1 MFYFRSKV
9 FENER
14 ESGIEKFF
22 LENNLFMRVYIWLLN
37 KFRFKGFVID
47 EGFELII
54 YFIID
59 N

>member
-22 LENNLFMRVYIWLLN
+22 LENNLFRRVYIWLLN
-37 KFRFKGFVID
+37 EFRFKGFVID